1 MMSQHGRLVNV
12 KSSSSCRFT
21 PQMTTSHV
29 KAIQQQQQRIS
40 IFFIFKGEDKVNVN
54 VIVYTKVSGLL
65 KVNTGED
72 LREEDFFADPCH

>member
-1 MMSQHGRLVNV
+1 
-12 KSSSSCRFT
+12 
-21 PQMTTSHV
+21 MTTSHV

-65 KVNTGED
+65 KVNTRED
-72 LREEDFFADPCH
+72 LREDDFFAGPCHKTLNTIAPPYRIYMEYS